1 MRVINKLFLLLF
13 LFIVSFALPKTTW
26 AGSINIEF
34 DPINGYG
41 NINQHLVIAI
51 PPSISSSQVQ
61 ELTTQFINTKTY
73 LKVNNPTTAF
83 LSSSSFI
90 SLKNDFGWYFNFQNS
105 QAASAFL
112 SSTASNL
119 PTNTVIQ
126 IMTPDSS
133 GISTLAQ
140 NYPNINIHTGNILYW
155 QRDEAKSILDST
167 PPPTIEAISFY
178 VDEKD
183 LQGTQYDKIKLM
195 FDTLFD
201 ASSDVPGTSEIK
213 LRYPANSKLSL
224 VGISTKSPS
233 GSQALS
239 FTTGVISSAIVTAIQ
254 TQGKAKK
261 APIKYIVI
269 NNYFTASSSEKL
281 IYQVIAKII
290 GDSPNVLWPIA
301 VGPNGAPYDINDN
314 YTIVGVVG
322 YKNNGYY
329 MLFTNCASS
338 PTTLGFS
345 KSVDFSSHYS
355 VSNTKGE
362 NVYSGVKNSIL
373 LDSLETVAIYS
384 KNISISPTPIPTI
397 KPQPTL
403 PPQIPTPTPS
413 SKSPSITNIIEY
425 PIKPQPTATNPFES
439 IEPKQEAIIKRI
451 NINVSIENPYE
462 PYRQITKAVLI
473 INDQEIP
480 VLEQESTVS
489 VVVNQTSGPYK
500 LFIETNDGH
509 TFEKSSN
516 YKIDS
521 ENSIT
526 IVLGNPLLFM
536 IKNVATTLFVTGEK
550 IVNQL
555 AHLDKQIQFKISK

>member
-1 MRVINKLFLLLF
+1 MSFLNKYLLPLLL
-13 LFIVSFALPKTTW
+13 LLIMLVLPKTAC
-26 AGSINIEF
+26 AGNVNIEF
-34 DPINGYG
+34 DPGNGYG

-51 PPSISSSQVQ
+51 PPSISSSQIQ
-61 ELTTQFINTKTY
+61 EISTHFSNNKVY

-83 LSSSSFI
+83 ISSPTFN
-90 SLKNDFGWYFNFQNS
+90 SLKTSFGWYFNFQNS

-112 SSTASNL
+112 SSTASSL

-126 IMTPDSS
+126 IMTPDGS
-133 GISTLAQ
+133 GISNLAQ
-140 NYPNINIHTGNILYW
+140 SYPNINIHTGNILYW

-183 LQGTQYDKIKLM
+183 LQGTQYDKIKIM

-201 ASSDVPGTSEIK
+201 ASSDVPGTSDIK

-224 VGISTKSPS
+224 IGISTKSPS

-239 FTTGVISSAIVTAIQ
+239 FTTGVISSAIVTSIQ
-254 TQGKAKK
+254 TQDKAKK

-269 NNYFTASSSEKL
+269 NNYFTASQLEKS
-281 IYQVIAKII
+281 IYHAISKII
-290 GDSPNVLWPIA
+290 GTSPNVLWPIA

-329 MLFTNCASS
+329 MLFTNSASS

-345 KSVDFSSHYS
+345 RSVDFSNHYS
-355 VSNTKGE
+355 VSNTRGE

-384 KNISISPTPIPTI
+384 KNTSVSPTPIPTT

-413 SKSPSITNIIEY
+413 PKNPSVTNIIQH
-425 PIKPQPTATNPFES
+425 PTKPQPTATNPFEL
-439 IEPKQEAIIKRI
+439 IEPSQEVIIKRI
-451 NINVSIENPYE
+451 NISVNIENPYE
-462 PYRQITKAVLI
+462 PYRQITKAALI
-473 INDQEIP
+473 ISDQEIP
-480 VLEQESTVS
+480 VLEKKSTVS
-489 VVVNQTSGPYK
+489 VVVNQSSGPYK
-500 LFIETNDGH
+500 LYVETNDNH
-509 TFEKSSN
+509 KFESTNN
-516 YKIDS
+516 YKT
-521 ENSIT
+521 EEANSIS
-526 IVLGNPLLFM
+526 IILGNPLIFM
-536 IKNVATTLFVTGEK
+536 IKKTAIAIFETGEK

-555 AHLDKQIQFKISK
+555 AQLDKQIQYRISK